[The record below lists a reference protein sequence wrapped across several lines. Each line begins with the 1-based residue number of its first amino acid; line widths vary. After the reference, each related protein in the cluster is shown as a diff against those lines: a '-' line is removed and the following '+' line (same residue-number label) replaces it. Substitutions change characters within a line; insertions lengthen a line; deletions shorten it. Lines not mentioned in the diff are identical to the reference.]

1 MTMRNLA
8 LGILLTLLTT
18 EVAGATPFGT
28 IPMREAPPPAKAAPA
43 PKDAPK
49 DAGKAAG
56 APAAKPQKAV
66 RKGGPPNICERE
78 LARASKKYNV
88 PLEILYAVGL
98 TESGYAGFL
107 QPYTLYIEGKDYIS
121 NNLQDALKLF
131 REAHGRGVQ
140 LIDIG
145 CMQVNYY
152 WHKDE
157 FNSLEEIFNPRLNVE
172 QAARFLQEL
181 KKRHGSWTMALARY
195 NAGPKNTVGQH
206 RYVCRVMKNL
216 VEAGVGEWTGSA
228 KSFCDNPPPPPA
240 SAQPAPGA
248 AQAEAAAEQEVAP
261 VLIAPAQ
268 MGAEEPSPA
277 QSSPA
282 QAAQSQAV
290 QPPLTPSQAAPLP
303 AATEISPTSL
313 H

>member
-8 LGILLTLLTT
+8 LGVLLTLLT
-18 EVAGATPFGT
+18 ADAAAAASFGT
-28 IPMREAPPPAKAAPA
+28 IPMREIPPAPREA
-43 PKDAPK
+43 PKDAAKEAPNG
-49 DAGKAAG
+49 ATSQG
-56 APAAKPQKAV
+56 APGAASQPPKAI

-88 PLEILYAVGL
+88 PLQILYAVGL

-107 QPYTLYIEGKDYIS
+107 QPYTLYIEGKDYIL

-131 REAHGRGVQ
+131 KEANARGVQ

-152 WHKDE
+152 WHKEE
-157 FNSLEEIFNPRLNVE
+157 FNSLEEMFNPRLNVE

-181 KKRHGSWTMALARY
+181 RQRHGSWTMALARY

-216 VEAGVGEWTGSA
+216 VEAGVGQWTDSA
-228 KSFCDNPPPPPA
+228 KSFCDNPPPAPADAATAPPPA
-240 SAQPAPGA
+240 
-248 AQAEAAAEQEVAP
+248 
-261 VLIAPAQ
+261 APAQ
-268 MGAEEPSPA
+268 GGQTIPEQMQAEPA
-277 QSSPA
+277 QTTSAPA
-282 QAAQSQAV
+282 
-290 QPPLTPSQAAPLP
+290 
-303 AATEISPTSL
+303 EISPTSL

>member
-18 EVAGATPFGT
+18 EVAGATTPFGT
-28 IPMREAPPPAKAAPA
+28 IPMREVPPPAKAAPPQA

-66 RKGGPPNICERE
+66 RRGGPPNICERE

-131 REAHGRGVQ
+131 REAYGRGVQ

-228 KSFCDNPPPPPA
+228 KSFCDNPPPAPA
-240 SAQPAPGA
+240 ATTQPAPG
-248 AQAEAAAEQEVAP
+248 AQAEAAAGQDVAP
-261 VLIAPAQ
+261 ALIAPAR
-268 MGAEEPSPA
+268 MGAEDPTPAEPTPA
-277 QSSPA
+277 P
-282 QAAQSQAV
+282 AV
-290 QPPLTPSQAAPLP
+290 QPPAPPSP
-303 AATEISPTSL
+303 AAVSATSL

>member
-1 MTMRNLA
+1 MTTRSLA
-8 LGILLTLLTT
+8 TGVLLTLLT
-18 EVAGATPFGT
+18 ASPGAANSFGSIPFQGTPFQS
-28 IPMREAPPPAKAAPA
+28 APKEPA
-43 PKDAPK
+43 KDAPK
-49 DAGKAAG
+49 PDAPRG
-56 APAAKPQKAV
+56 APTAAPPPEAKAKPPASVQKP

-78 LARASKKYNV
+78 LARASKKYNI

-98 TESGYAGFL
+98 TESGYGGFL

-131 REAHGRGVQ
+131 REANARGVQ

-152 WHKDE
+152 WHKEE
-157 FNSLEEIFNPRLNVE
+157 FKSLEDIFNPRLNVE

-181 KKRHGSWTMALARY
+181 RKRHGSWTMALARY

-216 VEAGVGEWTGSA
+216 VAAGVGEWTDSS
-228 KSFCDNPPPPPA
+228 KSFCDTPPVPPA
-240 SAQPAPGA
+240 PAETATTP
-248 AQAEAAAEQEVAP
+248 AAAPTA
-261 VLIAPAQ
+261 
-268 MGAEEPSPA
+268 S
-277 QSSPA
+277 
-282 QAAQSQAV
+282 
-290 QPPLTPSQAAPLP
+290 
-303 AATEISPTSL
+303 EISPTSL

>member
-1 MTMRNLA
+1 MTTRNLA
-8 LGILLTLLTT
+8 LSVLLTLLTANA
-18 EVAGATPFGT
+18 AGATSFGT
-28 IPMREAPPPAKAAPA
+28 IPMRETPLAPKEA
-43 PKDAPK
+43 PKDATRGAPQPGS
-49 DAGKAAG
+49 DAGKGAG
-56 APAAKPQKAV
+56 ARPSAPRAAKPV

-98 TESGYAGFL
+98 TESGYDGFL

-131 REAHGRGVQ
+131 REANARGVQ

-152 WHKDE
+152 WHKEE
-157 FNSLEEIFNPRLNVE
+157 FRSLEEMFNPRLNVE

-181 KKRHGSWTMALARY
+181 RQRHGSWTMALARY

-216 VEAGVGEWTGSA
+216 IEAGVGEWTPSA
-228 KSFCDNPPPPPA
+228 KSFCDNPPPKPD
-240 SAQPAPGA
+240 
-248 AQAEAAAEQEVAP
+248 EVAP
-261 VLIAPAQ
+261 AAGAPTEAVAAPAP
-268 MGAEEPSPA
+268 PSPA
-277 QSSPA
+277 APA
-282 QAAQSQAV
+282 PV
-290 QPPLTPSQAAPLP
+290 
-303 AATEISPTSL
+303 SPTSS
-313 H
+313 HEGIF

>member
-8 LGILLTLLTT
+8 LGVLLTLLTID
-18 EVAGATPFGT
+18 GAAATSFGT
-28 IPMREAPPPAKAAPA
+28 IPMRDIPPAPKAAPEAA
-43 PKDAPK
+43 PKGPVRDATRGAARSTTP
-49 DAGKAAG
+49 DAGAG
-56 APAAKPQKAV
+56 APGAASQPPKA

-88 PLEILYAVGL
+88 PLQILYAVGL

-121 NNLQDALKLF
+121 NTLQDALKLF
-131 REAHGRGVQ
+131 KAANARGVQ

-152 WHKDE
+152 WHKEE
-157 FNSLEEIFNPRLNVE
+157 FNSLEEMFNPRLNVE

-181 KKRHGSWTMALARY
+181 RQRHGSWTMALARY
-195 NAGPKNTVGQH
+195 NAGPKNTVAQH

-216 VEAGVGEWTGSA
+216 VEAGVGQWTPSA
-228 KSFCDNPPPPPA
+228 KSFCDSPPPVPSEAPQAA
-240 SAQPAPGA
+240 SVPAPSQG
-248 AQAEAAAEQEVAP
+248 
-261 VLIAPAQ
+261 
-268 MGAEEPSPA
+268 EPP
-277 QSSPA
+277 
-282 QAAQSQAV
+282 
-290 QPPLTPSQAAPLP
+290 QAAPALP
-303 AATEISPTSL
+303 TSAPAEISPTSL

>member
-1 MTMRNLA
+1 MRNLA
-8 LGILLTLLTT
+8 LGILLTLLT
-18 EVAGATPFGT
+18 ANAASATSFGT
-28 IPMREAPPPAKAAPA
+28 IPMRETPPV

-49 DAGKAAG
+49 DPSKDATRSTSTLPAQRPAKPAPTTAG
-56 APAAKPQKAV
+56 APVRTSSAASPPAKGA

-88 PLEILYAVGL
+88 PLQILYAVGL
-98 TESGYAGFL
+98 TESGYGGFL

-131 REAHGRGVQ
+131 REANGRGVQ

-152 WHKDE
+152 WHKEE
-157 FNSLEEIFNPRLNVE
+157 FNNLEEMFNPRLNVE

-181 KKRHGSWTMALARY
+181 RKRHGSWTMALARY
-195 NAGPKNTVGQH
+195 NAGPKNTVAQH

-216 VEAGVGEWTGSA
+216 VQAGVGQWTETS
-228 KSFCDNPPPPPA
+228 KTFCDNPPPKPEPA
-240 SAQPAPGA
+240 QAAATPEAA
-248 AQAEAAAEQEVAP
+248 AQGATAQVQPAEAAAAP
-261 VLIAPAQ
+261 V
-268 MGAEEPSPA
+268 
-277 QSSPA
+277 
-282 QAAQSQAV
+282 
-290 QPPLTPSQAAPLP
+290 
-303 AATEISPTSL
+303 EISPTSL